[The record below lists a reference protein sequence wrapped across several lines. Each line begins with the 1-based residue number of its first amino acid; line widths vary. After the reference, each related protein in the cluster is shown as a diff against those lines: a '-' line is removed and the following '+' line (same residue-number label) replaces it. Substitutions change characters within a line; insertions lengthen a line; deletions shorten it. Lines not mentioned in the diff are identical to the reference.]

1 MDLKCPLCG
10 KFSGKPSEVQ
20 AHISSK
26 NDQAHRGKEGKDVI
40 VNPDDQKQQEGAAGK
55 RSESEKNKQRPG
67 RAKGEKDERPDVECD
82 NCGRP
87 VKYPEMMPYKA
98 SCPECGHKMRLKEVW
113 EEVERQADEPGN
125 DETKGAKPA

>member
-10 KFSGKPSEVQ
+10 KFSGTASEVQ

-26 NDQAHRGKEGKDVI
+26 NDKNHKGKRGKDVI
-40 VNPDDQKQQEGAAGK
+40 VNPADPEQKAVTSGD
-55 RSESEKNKQRPG
+55 RPESEKDKKRPG
-67 RAKGEKDERPDVECD
+67 NAQGEKDERPDVECE
-82 NCGRP
+82 NCGRL

-98 SCPECGHKMRLKEVW
+98 DCPGCSRTMYLSNVW